1 MTVIERPLIGIR
13 GHMGPKS
20 RSASREEGAAAR
32 RALRDQIARL
42 DGELAALG
50 EPLPAPRSNGA
61 GAALQ
66 SLGALELHR
75 DALAARAAA
84 VRQAL
89 DEQGER
95 QELARRAREEMLL
108 EPERHR
114 LARITNADVGE
125 PGCRDWHVRPRF
137 GLLGMLAGWWRVVV
151 SSGCPLP
158 KAPRRPRSIRST
170 AWSKKEAQPPISSS
184 RTRTATP

>member
-1 MTVIERPLIGIR
+1 MTLTIDTRLLPPPL
-13 GHMGPKS
+13 
-20 RSASREEGAAAR
+20 ADEGAAR

-50 EPLPAPRSNGA
+50 EPLPPPRPDGA

-66 SLGALELHR
+66 SLEALELQR
-75 DALAARAAA
+75 DALAASAAA
-84 VRQAL
+84 RRQEL
-89 DEQGER
+89 DAQGER

-108 EPERHR
+108 EPQKHR

-137 GLLGMLAGWWRVVV
+137 GLIGMLAGWWRVVV
-151 SSGCPLP
+151 SSGCPL
-158 KAPRRPRSIRST
+158 AEALRRPRSVRST
-170 AWSKKEAQPPISSS
+170 A
-184 RTRTATP
+184 